1 MAEDAGEKSQ
11 DPTPHRRQQAREEG
25 QVAQSQDLGSAALL
39 MGGLLVLMGLGGAVV
54 DYFARLLIAQ
64 LEGDAWVSA
73 DAQFVVEQWNTVV
86 LGLGKVLLPVLGLL
100 VLLGAGVHLM
110 QIGFLLLPDKLTPDL
125 SRINPLS
132 GLTRLFSIASFMRL
146 TFGIFK
152 VAVICAVA
160 YNVLAKRQEDVL
172 ALTRLELPQIALY
185 AWEIVLW
192 TSLKIGLALFILA
205 ILDYGYQ
212 RWKHEKDLRMTP
224 QEVREEMRNQQGD
237 PQVISR
243 RKSVQRQLAMNRMS
257 SAVPKADVVI
267 TNPTELAIAVQYDPE
282 TMIAPIVVAKGAGVV
297 AQRIRKLALEH
308 GVPIVEK
315 KPLAQALYKE
325 VDLNHPIP
333 DQMYAGVA
341 EVLAYV
347 YQLKGKKMPGRRD

>member
-1 MAEDAGEKSQ
+1 LA
-11 DPTPHRRQQAREEG
+11 
-25 QVAQSQDLGSAALL
+25 
-39 MGGLLVLMGLGGAVV
+39 
-54 DYFARLLIAQ
+54 
-64 LEGDAWVSA
+64 
-73 DAQFVVEQWNTVV
+73 
-86 LGLGKVLLPVLGLL
+86 
-100 VLLGAGVHLM
+100 
-110 QIGFLLLPDKLTPDL
+110 
-125 SRINPLS
+125 
-132 GLTRLFSIASFMRL
+132 RLFSMASTMRL
-146 TFGIFK
+146 AFGIFK
-152 VAVICAVA
+152 IIIICAVA
-160 YNVLAKRQEDVL
+160 YNVLSKRQNDVL
-172 ALTRLELPQIALY
+172 ALTGLELPQIALY

-205 ILDYGYQ
+205 ILDYAYQ
-212 RWKHEKDLRMTP
+212 RWKHENDLKMTP

-237 PQVISR
+237 PQVLSR

-257 SAVPKADVVI
+257 TSVPKADVVI

-297 AQRIRKLALEH
+297 AQRIRKLALEN
-308 GVPIVEK
+308 GIPIVEK

-347 YQLKGKKMPGRRD
+347 YQLKGKKMPGKRE